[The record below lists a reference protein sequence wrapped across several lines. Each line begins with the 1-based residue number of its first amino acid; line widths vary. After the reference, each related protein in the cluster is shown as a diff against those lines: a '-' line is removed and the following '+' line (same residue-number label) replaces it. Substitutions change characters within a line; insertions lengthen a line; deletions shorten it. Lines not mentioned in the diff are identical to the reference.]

1 MRYPSLLALL
11 AKIAVSKAHYL
22 NYRHV
27 SSDPKLIAQAE
38 LLAAQY
44 RAEKQQVRKN
54 SRDFATAFNIIFGL
68 Q

>member
-1 MRYPSLLALL
+1 
-11 AKIAVSKAHYL
+11 VSKAHYL

-68 Q
+68 QGLKNVELIIVSSYT